1 GASKEAVVAS
11 FAVAAVLAG
20 AHVAEVPPRAA
31 PAAVASP
38 AGVAGVCAGTADAVA
53 VLRAGDTGVVA
64 GAADAAVASRALR
77 IAGVALAVA
86 DELVRARPEVGD
98 HRDREAVGDVDEV
111 PRG

>member
-1 GASKEAVVAS
+1 
-11 FAVAAVLAG
+11 
-20 AHVAEVPPRAA
+20 
-31 PAAVASP
+31 
-38 AGVAGVCAGTADAVA
+38 ADAVA

-111 PRG
+111 PRGPGRDFDRRGAGQAADRLPVALGETASRGVGPGH